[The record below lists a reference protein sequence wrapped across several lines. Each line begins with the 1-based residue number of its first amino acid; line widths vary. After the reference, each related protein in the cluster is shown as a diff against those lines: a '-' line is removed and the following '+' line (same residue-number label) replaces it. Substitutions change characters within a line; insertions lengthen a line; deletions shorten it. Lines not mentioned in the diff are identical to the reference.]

1 MNMKNKNNKNENN
14 NNKKIIKTIN
24 PATEEIIQKYEIISK
39 QEIKEKVKNAKE
51 VFEEWKKDIDTRS
64 SYLVSLAEEFSKRKE
79 ELARICTNE
88 MGKTIKE
95 SLSEVEKCSW
105 VLKYYADN
113 GKILSKDEVINSDAR
128 KSTISFEPLGIIAS
142 IMPWNFPYWQAL
154 RFASPSLMVGNTS
167 ILKPS
172 SKTIQCGIKIQEMFE
187 NVGIPEGVFQTI
199 VADSTM
205 AEKLIDLEDVRA
217 VTFTGSVPAGAKVA
231 QKAASHIKK
240 CVLELGG
247 SDPFIVLRDAD
258 IEKSTTGAVKGRFI
272 NCGQSCIASKRFF
285 VVKDIADEFIEKF
298 VQKTEK
304 LRVGDPLSE
313 ETDIGPLASSDGL
326 ENINEIVIDAIDK
339 GAELLIGGDGGEKG
353 EKIINNNK
361 GYFYKPTILKNI
373 SPYMRIDQE
382 ETFGPVAPITVV
394 EDEEEAIKYANDS
407 KFGLGA
413 SIWTT
418 DLDKA
423 ERLPKLIESGIVT
436 VNNVVASDPRVPFG
450 GVKKSGFG
458 RELSRYGML
467 EFTNIKSVRLYE
479 ELVSIHHVE

>member
-1 MNMKNKNNKNENN
+1 
-14 NNKKIIKTIN
+14 
-24 PATEEIIQKYEIISK
+24 
-39 QEIKEKVKNAKE
+39 
-51 VFEEWKKDIDTRS
+51 
-64 SYLVSLAEEFSKRKE
+64 
-79 ELARICTNE
+79 

-95 SLSEVEKCSW
+95 SRSEVEKCSW

-113 GKILSKDEVINSDAR
+113 GKILVQDQVINSDAR
-128 KSTISFEPLGIIAS
+128 KSTITFEPLGIIAS

-154 RFASPSLMVGNTS
+154 RFASPSLMVGNVS

-172 SKTIQCGIKIQEMFE
+172 SKTIQCGLKIQEIFKNADIE
-187 NVGIPEGVFQTI
+187 KGIFQTI
-199 VADSTM
+199 IADSSM
-205 AEKLIDLEDVRA
+205 AEKLIDSEDIQA
-217 VTFTGSVPAGAKVA
+217 VTFTGSVPAGSKVA
-231 QKAASHIKK
+231 QKAVSQIKK

-247 SDPFIVLRDAD
+247 SDPFIVLEDAD
-258 IEKSTTGAVKGRFI
+258 IEKATTGAVKGRFI

-285 VVKDIADEFIEKF
+285 VVKDVANEFIEKF
-298 VQKTEK
+298 VHKTEK
-304 LRVGDPLSE
+304 LKIGDPLSE
-313 ETDIGPLASSDGL
+313 ETDMGPLSSSDGL
-326 ENINEIVIDAIDK
+326 ENINEIVQDAIDK
-339 GAELLIGGDGGEKG
+339 GAELLTGGEK
-353 EKIINNNK
+353 INDK

-373 SPYMRIDQE
+373 SHRMRIDEE

-394 EDEEEAIKYANDS
+394 DDEMEAIKFANDS

-418 DLDKA
+418 DLEKA
-423 ERLPKLIESGIVT
+423 DSLPRLVESGIVT

-479 ELVSIHHVE
+479 DLVSEHHVE